1 MEKRIRK
8 FRNNTSS
15 IEGGPQS
22 LGVWGDTDNNFN
34 FSSENSTNPRAFQN
48 YFVPKVVKIP
58 ITRVASAA
66 EQDTGFDLPA
76 NAVVLNV
83 FVEVTTL
90 EATGTTKTVDVGL
103 LSSETNGDA
112 DGFLDGV
119 SVATPAGVRQGS
131 LVAGAVTLGA
141 LLKETVTDSGSA
153 TIAARLPYLTTTG
166 VARSVSYTLGS
177 NNFAEFAGNIIIV
190 FVEF

>member
-1 MEKRIRK
+1 MENRIKK

-15 IEGGPQS
+15 VNAGPGS
-22 LGVWGDTDNNFN
+22 NGIWGDTDNNLN
-34 FSSENSTNPRAFQN
+34 FSSENSTNPASLQN

-58 ITRVASAA
+58 LPRVASTS

-76 NAVVLNV
+76 NAVVLDAY
-83 FVEVTTL
+83 VEVTTL

-103 LSSETNGDA
+103 LASESGGDA

-119 SVATPAGVRQGS
+119 SVATAGVRQGS
-131 LVAGAVTLGA
+131 LVSGAVTRGA
-141 LLKETVTDSGSA
+141 FLKETVTDSGSA
-153 TIAARLPYLTTTG
+153 TVAARLSHVTTAVT
-166 VARSVSYTLGS
+166 ARSVSYTLGS
-177 NNFAEFAGNIIIV
+177 NNFAEFVGNLIIV